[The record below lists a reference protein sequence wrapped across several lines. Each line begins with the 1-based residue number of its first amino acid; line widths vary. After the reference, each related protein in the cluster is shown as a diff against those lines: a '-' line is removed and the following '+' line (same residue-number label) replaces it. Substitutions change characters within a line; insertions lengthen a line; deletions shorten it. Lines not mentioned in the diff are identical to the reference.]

1 MIQSTRVPVDSNLSG
16 PTVLTPHGF
25 RSLPESP
32 LPSSP
37 HARFLMGTLLA
48 GIARLIVALIQ
59 SIPLDVAAR
68 LGRFL
73 GGVAWKLDRRHRR
86 VTLENLHL
94 ALGSELDQAAI
105 EAIAKEHFKRLGE
118 SYCAAIKT
126 ASMTDAQLRGRIEVS
141 GFEALIPHEGK
152 VAVVALGHFGNFE
165 VFARLRPFAGGR
177 QLATTYRALKPD
189 AIDRVLQRLRSQSG
203 ILFFERTRDGAKL
216 RSALNQGN
224 LLLGLLSD
232 QHAGNKG
239 LWLPFFGHHCSTGA
253 APAVYALRFQAPL
266 AVGVCYRTS
275 LGHWRLEF
283 STPIP
288 TLDADGSPRPQADI
302 MLEVN
307 SHLETAVRKDPAN
320 WFWVHR
326 RWKKPSAYQL
336 SRLHSTDC
344 EQPDSD

>member
-1 MIQSTRVPVDSNLSG
+1 
-16 PTVLTPHGF
+16 
-25 RSLPESP
+25 
-32 LPSSP
+32 
-37 HARFLMGTLLA
+37 MGTILACIAHLVVGLL
-48 GIARLIVALIQ
+48 Q
-59 SIPLDVAAR
+59 SIPLDSAAR
-68 LGRFL
+68 VGRVL
-73 GGVAWKLDRRHRR
+73 GGLCWWLDRRHRK
-86 VTLENLHL
+86 VALENLHL
-94 ALGSELDQAAI
+94 AFGRELNQGTI
-105 EAIAKEHFKRLGE
+105 EAIAKEHFKRIGE

-126 ASMTDAQLRGRIEVS
+126 ASMTDAQLRGRIEVT
-141 GFEALIPHEGK
+141 GFEALIPPDGK

-165 VFARLRPFAGGR
+165 VFARLSPFAGGR

-203 ILFFERTRDGAKL
+203 ILFFERTRDGARL

-239 LWLPFFGHHCSTGA
+239 LWIPFFGHHCSTGA
-253 APAVYALRFQAPL
+253 APAIYAQRFQAPL
-266 AVGVCYRTS
+266 AVGVCYRTQ

-283 STPIP
+283 SAPIP
-288 TLDADGSPRPQADI
+288 TRASDGSQRSHADI

-307 SHLETAVRKDPAN
+307 THLEAAVRKDPAN

-336 SRLHSTDC
+336 SRLQSSADG
-344 EQPDSD
+344 EEESD

>member
-1 MIQSTRVPVDSNLSG
+1 
-16 PTVLTPHGF
+16 
-25 RSLPESP
+25 
-32 LPSSP
+32 
-37 HARFLMGTLLA
+37 
-48 GIARLIVALIQ
+48 VA
-59 SIPLDVAAR
+59 
-68 LGRFL
+68 
-73 GGVAWKLDRRHRR
+73 
-86 VTLENLHL
+86 LENLHL
-94 ALGSELDQAAI
+94 ALGSELDGTSI

-126 ASMTDAQLRGRIEVS
+126 ASMSDAQLCGRIEVT
-141 GFEALIPHEGK
+141 GFEALIPPDGK

-165 VFARLRPFAGGR
+165 VFARLRPYAGGR

-189 AIDRVLQRLRSQSG
+189 AIDQVLQRLRSQSG

-253 APAVYALRFQAPL
+253 APAVYAQRFQAPL
-266 AVGVCYRTS
+266 AVGACYRTK

-283 STPIP
+283 SAPIP
-288 TLDADGSPRPQADI
+288 TLRPDGSPRSQADI

-307 SHLETAVRKDPAN
+307 ARLEAAVRKDPAN

-336 SRLHSTDC
+336 SRLQSS
-344 EQPDSD
+344 EPEEPESD